1 MKKIRKV
8 RDFYTL
14 DPELYK
20 RFLEYIESNNLDK
33 SKLLET
39 LVKEY
44 MDKINGQL

>member
-1 MKKIRKV
+1 MEKIRKV

-20 RFLEYIESNNLDK
+20 KFLEHIEAKNLDK

-44 MDKINGQL
+44 MEKLDNL

>member
-1 MKKIRKV
+1 MKKIIRRV

-14 DPELYK
+14 DPELYNK
-20 RFLEYIESNNLDK
+20 FLKHIEDNNLDK

-44 MDKINGQL
+44 MEKLSK